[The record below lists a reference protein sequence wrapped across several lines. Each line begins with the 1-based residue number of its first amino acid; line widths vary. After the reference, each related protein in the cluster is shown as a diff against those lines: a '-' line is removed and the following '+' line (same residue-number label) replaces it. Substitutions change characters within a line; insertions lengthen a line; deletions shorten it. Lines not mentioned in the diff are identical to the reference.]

1 MGSSLAILAFLII
14 GYTVGSVRII
24 NQGDEAL
31 VERLGRYHRKLEP
44 GLNFIVPLLDRIVCV
59 ETTRER
65 MLDFEPQEAITK
77 DNVSLNVD
85 AVVYWRILELQHT
98 YYTIDDIEDALQAL
112 VITSLR
118 SEIGRMKLEDTYSS
132 RREIN
137 RILLQ
142 QLDEAT
148 ATWGVKVTRVE
159 VQNIILPRTLVASLE
174 RERAAES
181 EKKAAIA
188 EAEGKKQAAIE
199 EAAGTVEAIQQIK
212 HALGDKADTRT
223 ILQYLLT
230 KRYVEANYELGQSDN
245 SKIVFMDP
253 KAMTQAMAELI
264 GPDLQTPPP
273 HRHNVRP
280 GNMPGDGGAGADL

>member
-199 EAAGTVEAIQQIK
+199 EASGTVEAIQQIK

-264 GPDLQTPPP
+264 GPDLQTPP

-280 GNMPGDGGAGADL
+280 GNMPGDGGSDVG

>member
-199 EAAGTVEAIQQIK
+199 EASGTVEAIQQIK

-253 KAMTQAMAELI
+253 KTMTQAMAELI

-273 HRHNVRP
+273 HRHNVSP
-280 GNMPGDGGAGADL
+280 GNMPGDVGSDAGL

>member
-31 VERLGRYHRKLEP
+31 IERLGRYHRKLEP

-98 YYTIDDIEDALQAL
+98 YYTIDDIEEALQAL

-199 EAAGTVEAIQQIK
+199 EASGTVEAIQQIK

-273 HRHNVRP
+273 HRHNVSPR
-280 GNMPGDGGAGADL
+280 NMPGDGGSDAGL